1 MTVPIRIRR
10 LLGQPRLAQITSEVC
25 LSTRSLVATEHD
37 QVRSPRLPSLCPVF
51 AAVRVPL
58 SPPSVVYQGA
68 THYRAAL
75 RTTQSRMPRG

>member
-1 MTVPIRIRR
+1 MTVPIRIRHP
-10 LLGQPRLAQITSEVC
+10 LGQPRLAQIMSEVR
-25 LSTRSLVATEHD
+25 LSTVSLVPTGHD
-37 QVRSPRLPSLCPVF
+37 HVRSRRLPRLCPVF

-68 THYRAAL
+68 THYRATL